1 MRLTT
6 LQSGF
11 EDMTYVFAG
20 HITPIIGQAQGLESR
35 SPVVVEPLAIDFR
48 GLPAQA
54 KKPLFFTAEQLPFR
68 LARYLPDQPDRKT
81 V

>member
-1 MRLTT
+1 MRLMT

-11 EDMTYVFAG
+11 EGMTYVFAG
-20 HITPIIGQAQGLESR
+20 HITLIIGQAQGLESR